1 MTLKPDHAAVFSPPA
16 AGGRFAAGEDPAKR
30 QQMYDDIQHAHTDSS
45 PFLFMFQD
53 SRKVAMRSNVKG
65 VVLGITFS
73 DDRYGAVTKE

>member
-1 MTLKPDHAAVFSPPA
+1 MEPSSIADRKAL
-16 AGGRFAAGEDPAKR
+16 
-30 QQMYDDIQHAHTDSS
+30 YDEAQRLHTDTS
-45 PFLFMFQD
+45 PFVFMFQD